1 MRIVLAT
8 NNAHKREEF
17 IEAFSPY
24 GIEVLSLKE
33 AGIEA
38 DPEET
43 GRTFRENAEIKAE
56 TIGALT
62 DDVVIADDSGLEIH
76 ALDGFPGIYSARFME
91 GCPYIEKFRAIE
103 SMLEGKNRDANFNC
117 TLCVV
122 HLKEKPIFFEGKAFG
137 TIVARPEGKE
147 GFGYDPI
154 FFYPP
159 KGKTFAEMTQ
169 KEKNEIS
176 HRGNAIRKLMNY
188 LKEENYL

>member
-8 NNAHKREEF
+8 NNPHKRKEF
-17 IEAFSPY
+17 IGAFAPY

-33 AGIEA
+33 AGIDA

-43 GRTFRENAEIKAE
+43 GATFRENARIKAE
-56 TIGALT
+56 AIGALT

-76 ALDGFPGIYSARFME
+76 ALDGFPGIYSARFM
-91 GCPYIEKFRAIE
+91 GGRPYAEKFQAIE
-103 SMLEGKNRDANFNC
+103 TMLEGKNRDANFNC

-122 HLKEKPIFFEGKAFG
+122 HLKDEPIFFEGKAFG
-137 TIVARPEGKE
+137 TIVSQPKGIE

-159 KGKTFAEMTQ
+159 KKKTFAEMTQ
-169 KEKNEIS
+169 DEKNEIS
-176 HRGNAIRKLMNY
+176 HRGNAIRMLMDY
-188 LKEENYL
+188 LKEERYL